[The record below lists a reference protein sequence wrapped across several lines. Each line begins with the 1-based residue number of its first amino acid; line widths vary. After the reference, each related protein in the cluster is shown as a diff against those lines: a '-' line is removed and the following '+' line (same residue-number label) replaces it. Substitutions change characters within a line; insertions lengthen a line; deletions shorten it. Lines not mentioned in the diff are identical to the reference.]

1 MSSVVESSWK
11 HEELFYPIV
20 KQQSYGRDLDLDVN
34 DHGTP
39 DLGTATT
46 PPSTT
51 PAEKDA
57 REEHGTPDI
66 GTPSTPPPARPAT
79 PDAPSKW

>member
-20 KQQSYGRDLDLDVN
+20 KQQSNERHLAPEVNEHGTPDLGPTPSPTK

-39 DLGTATT
+39 DL
-46 PPSTT
+46 
-51 PAEKDA
+51 
-57 REEHGTPDI
+57 